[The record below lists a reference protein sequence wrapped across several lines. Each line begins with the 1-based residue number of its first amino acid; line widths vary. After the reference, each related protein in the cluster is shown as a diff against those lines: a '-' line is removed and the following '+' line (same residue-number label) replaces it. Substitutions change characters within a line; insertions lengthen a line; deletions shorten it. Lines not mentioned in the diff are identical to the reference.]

1 MLNVLADLARQA
13 GGFILHTAYRT
24 DDHWRVIEVWQSKAA
39 ANQFFARHVA
49 PHPAGGSPQT
59 VDSRGPQPRHGRCAD
74 DGLMLALRWK
84 TLSGSQAAL
93 MRASRWYL
101 SSP

>member
-13 GGFILHTAYRT
+13 DGFILHTAYRT

-49 PHPAGGSPQT
+49 PHLPPGVHPKRSIHDAHSLVT
-59 VDSRGPQPRHGRCAD
+59 
-74 DGLMLALRWK
+74 
-84 TLSGSQAAL
+84 AA
-93 MRASRWYL
+93 A
-101 SSP
+101 PTTA

>member
-13 GGFILHTAYRT
+13 DGFILHTAYRT

-49 PHPAGGSPQT
+49 PHLPPGVHPKRSIHEAHSL
-59 VDSRGPQPRHGRCAD
+59 V
-74 DGLMLALRWK
+74 M
-84 TLSGSQAAL
+84 AAVPTT
-93 MRASRWYL
+93 A
-101 SSP
+101 